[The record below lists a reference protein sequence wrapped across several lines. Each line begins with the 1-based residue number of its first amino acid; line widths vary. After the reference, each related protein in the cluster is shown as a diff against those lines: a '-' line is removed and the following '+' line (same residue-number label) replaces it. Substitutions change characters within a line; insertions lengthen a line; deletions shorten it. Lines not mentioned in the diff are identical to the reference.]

1 MYLTEGKFWYYF
13 FSIHETILENWRNK
27 SKTSAQFNEQQIN
40 CNFIIFFCLVQL
52 SSLPTRRFPTDRVTC
67 TCRCEHWGELW
78 TGYQLDQTYLGGS
91 LDLHVHVH
99 VKLIKTEM
107 IGKKSCQKQL
117 SMYGVLQIRTI
128 LCIVQSSYN
137 HVHVLFTFHLTAN
150 TVNTTDVYLSNN
162 NYTKKIIVFC
172 CKLLWVFF
180 LIKVQQFFGGFF
192 CHEMRWISS
201 YRMTN

>member
-27 SKTSAQFNEQQIN
+27 SKTSARFNEQQIN
-40 CNFIIFFCLVQL
+40 SNFIFFCLVQL

-107 IGKKSCQKQL
+107 IGKKSML
-117 SMYGVLQIRTI
+117 ETSLYVLCTLDTYYSLHCTI
-128 LCIVQSSYN
+128 IVQSCTCTLYVPLDSQN
-137 HVHVLFTFHLTAN
+137 
-150 TVNTTDVYLSNN
+150 
-162 NYTKKIIVFC
+162 
-172 CKLLWVFF
+172 CKYHRYIF
-180 LIKVQQFFGGFF
+180 I
-192 CHEMRWISS
+192 
-201 YRMTN
+201 